1 VHDALHT
8 CVQMRTIDCR
18 S

>member
-1 VHDALHT
+1 MHDALHT
-8 CVQMRTIDCR
+8 RAQMRTIDCR